1 MVSHMKWSQTTQKAL
16 GPSWTGCTLASLET
30 VQHQMDPRASRHG
43 DLFLHVPFVQ
53 LQMLQVV
60 FVLRRSFLV
69 SAMALIIDFLI
80 FALFTAVVLLFDK
93 LLVSFTKLRS
103 YVPKTTA
110 EIPPILEPM
119 DPVSREVTFMPSKTP
134 YDPRHMLEG
143 KACKLQPGY
152 FKGF

>member
-1 MVSHMKWSQTTQKAL
+1 
-16 GPSWTGCTLASLET
+16 
-30 VQHQMDPRASRHG
+30 MDPRASRHG

>member
-1 MVSHMKWSQTTQKAL
+1 
-16 GPSWTGCTLASLET
+16 
-30 VQHQMDPRASRHG
+30 MDPRASRHG

-60 FVLRRSFLV
+60 FVSRRSFLV

-80 FALFTAVVLLFDK
+80 FALFTAVVLQPRRCLTSYI
-93 LLVSFTKLRS
+93 LVSFTKLRS